1 MIYNKIINPKTGR
14 KVSIYGLLGKKILRN
29 YLKGGSN
36 LQRNSELKWSK
47 SRSGPP
53 PKTFNK
59 PLYLYYFLG
68 DGISENLYKRFGHV
82 GFSFDNHNLND
93 SKKTILGFGPV
104 LENGITDL
112 NIFDGISGKL
122 TDDTELFRDINKDK
136 ITINV
141 VRLYIKNTI
150 FDEYNDK
157 SPREYPKEDY
167 GLPCFG
173 NFQNCLTYPI
183 KFLKPISYIGGYEK
197 IAGVLD
203 SEGWIY
209 INNFDGGVR
218 KFVKYFKNESKNA
231 I

>member
-1 MIYNKIINPKTGR
+1 MLYNKIINPKTGR
-14 KVSIYGLLGKKILRN
+14 KVSIYGMLGKRILQH
-29 YLKGGSN
+29 YLKGGSHVE
-36 LQRNSELKWSK
+36 ELKELEWTVNSSFK
-47 SRSGPP
+47 P

-82 GFSFDNHNLND
+82 GFSFDNHNLDD
-93 SKKTILGFGPV
+93 SLKTILGFGP
-104 LENGITDL
+104 LIEGAITDL
-112 NIFDGISGKL
+112 NIFDGINGQL

-157 SPREYPKEDY
+157 SPEEYPKEDY

-183 KFLKPISYIGGYEK
+183 KFLKPINYLGGYNM
-197 IAGVLD
+197 ISGVSD
-203 SEGWIY
+203 SQGWSY
-209 INNFDGGVR
+209 MSDFGGGVR
-218 KFVKYFKNESKNA
+218 KLSTYFKNESKVA